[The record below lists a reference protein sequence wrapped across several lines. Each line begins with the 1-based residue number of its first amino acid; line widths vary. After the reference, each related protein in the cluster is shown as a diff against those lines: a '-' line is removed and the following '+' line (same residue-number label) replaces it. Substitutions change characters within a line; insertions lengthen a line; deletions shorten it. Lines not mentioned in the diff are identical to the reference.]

1 MKSQHQII
9 GGRYQYTPLSPL
21 KQNSLYTEYKA
32 YDRVTKR
39 DLLMHILPRD
49 DKLIQVL
56 RDIKHPFV
64 VLVFD
69 VVTMEDGNV
78 AFIYESGAI
87 CSITE
92 VLDNTGFLM

>member
-1 MKSQHQII
+1 MKGQHQII
-9 GGRYQYTPLSPL
+9 GGRYQYTPTAPL
-21 KQNSLYTEYKA
+21 RQNSLYTEYKA

-69 VVTMEDGNV
+69 VVAMEDQNV
-78 AFIYESGAI
+78 AFLYEGGAI
-87 CSITE
+87 TSFTE
-92 VLDNTGFLM
+92 VM

>member
-9 GGRYQYTPLSPL
+9 GGRYQYNPTLVL
-21 KQNSLYTEYKA
+21 RQNSLYTEYKA

-39 DLLMHILPRD
+39 DLLMHILPKD
-49 DKLIQVL
+49 DKLLQIL

-69 VVTMEDGNV
+69 VVTLEDGNV
-78 AFIYESGAI
+78 AFLY
-87 CSITE
+87 
-92 VLDNTGFLM
+92 